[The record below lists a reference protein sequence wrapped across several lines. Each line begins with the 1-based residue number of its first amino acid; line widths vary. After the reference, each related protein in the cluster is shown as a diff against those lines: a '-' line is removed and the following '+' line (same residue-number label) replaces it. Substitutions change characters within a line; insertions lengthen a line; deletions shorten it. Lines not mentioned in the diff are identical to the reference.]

1 MEIFSAGSSKIN
13 KLILGRDDTLNA
25 RSKTKAYAEE
35 VALNTKIEVR
45 KRDVERILS
54 AIMNNSNFWKIVQLS
69 EEPVPVVA
77 ELIKIMERDGFV
89 AIEGDQIKFTDD
101 GKALCKDEGIEPL
114 HIHSCPT
121 CSGRTVILDE
131 SLKEPYDKFLEL
143 HVERPEAIRQY
154 DQAYV
159 TPETTFS
166 RIALADSRGDIRN
179 KDVIVLGD
187 DDMVALALAIT
198 RLPRRIVMLEID
210 ERIVDFQ
217 RRKAKELGLSNLEV
231 RRHDLRKPL
240 PEDLLGQFDVF
251 FCDPPET
258 VAALAAFVGRGV
270 ATLRGMGGA
279 GYFGLTSSES
289 SFAKWRRLEQVLL
302 DKGLVI
308 TDIIRNF
315 NEYVNW
321 GYAEEMLAW
330 KLAPVK
336 VKPTENWYYS
346 SIFRVEVV
354 NEIPVSNEDLT
365 DSDIYNDA
373 ESSTV

>member
-1 MEIFSAGSSKIN
+1 MNSMNKI
-13 KLILGRDDTLNA
+13 K
-25 RSKTKAYAEE
+25 SYAEE
-35 VALNTKIEVR
+35 AARNTSIVVR
-45 KRDVERILS
+45 ERDVERVLA
-54 AIMNNSNFWKIVQLS
+54 AIMLSSNFWKIVQLA
-69 EEPVPVVA
+69 EEPVPMVA
-77 ELIKIMERDGFV
+77 ELIQLMARDGLI
-89 AIEGDQIKFTDD
+89 AIEDNDIKLTQEGEAFC
-101 GKALCKDEGIEPL
+101 KAERIEAL
-114 HIHSCPT
+114 HTHLCPT
-121 CSGRTVILDE
+121 CKGRTIVLDD
-131 SLKEPYDKFLEL
+131 SLKRPYEKFLEL
-143 HVERPEAIRQY
+143 HQERPEAIRQY

-159 TPETTFS
+159 TPETTFA
-166 RIALADSRGDIRN
+166 RISLADGRGDIRGR
-179 KDVIVLGD
+179 DIIVLGD

-198 RLPRRIVMLEID
+198 KLPRRVVMLEID

-217 RRKAKELGLSNLEV
+217 KKKAAELGLSNLEV

-240 PEDLLGQFDVF
+240 PEDLLKSFDVF

-270 ATLRGMGGA
+270 ATLKGMGGA

-289 SFAKWRRLEQVLL
+289 SFVKWRQLEQVLIN
-302 DKGLVI
+302 KGLVV

-321 GYAEEMLAW
+321 NYAEEMLAW

-336 VKPTENWYYS
+336 VKPVDNWYYS

-354 NEIPVSNEDLT
+354 EEIPLDNEDLT
-365 DSDIYNDA
+365 GSDIYNDS